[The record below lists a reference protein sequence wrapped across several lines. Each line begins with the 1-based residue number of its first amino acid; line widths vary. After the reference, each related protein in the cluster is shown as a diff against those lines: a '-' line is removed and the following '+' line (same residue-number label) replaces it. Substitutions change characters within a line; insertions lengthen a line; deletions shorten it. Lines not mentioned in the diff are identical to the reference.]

1 MAFYRASIGG
11 GGGGGSVSGYSVA
24 KKDTASAGT
33 SKNIQ
38 NKSGKTLLL
47 FVFMYAQSS
56 DLAYNR
62 FDSITVTGGTATKIT
77 TLMDSN
83 ARVAGTFF
91 KLKVSTNA
99 CTITCANNMRI
110 IAFEGEVS

>member
-1 MAFYRASIGG
+1 MAFYRASI

-33 SKNIQ
+33 SKSITGKN
-38 NKSGKTLLL
+38 GKTLLL
-47 FVFMYAQSS
+47 LVFMYAQSS

-62 FDSITVTGGTATKIT
+62 FDSITVSGGTATKIT

-91 KLKVSTNA
+91 KLQVSSNT
-99 CTITCANNMRI
+99 CTVTSSNNMRI
-110 IAFEGEVS
+110 IAFEGDVS